1 MRQRFAIYIHTL
13 CFSNHT
19 FIIVM
24 QHLNKLIFVLV
35 LLGFRLSVLQA
46 QTTILDQ
53 TLLTQESFNTF
64 TPVSVRGAQTWGFRA
79 IYGAVCSGYAVGQ
92 SYENEDWLVSPVMDL
107 SQTENAEL
115 TFNHTRGNA
124 AVMNVGVE
132 YGWYEVFA
140 TANFTGNPL
149 TTQWVALEGLNQ
161 NISTA
166 WQYVSSGVLVIP
178 DAARS
183 ENSRI
188 AFRYISTETQSAT
201 WEIKNVKVT
210 DRPDI
215 ADPGSDAVLKITNW
229 NTEWLGCELNGPT
242 NESLQINNVVSAM
255 LLMNSDIYCLQ
266 EVSNTVLN
274 PSIETLVSLL
284 GEDQWGGT
292 IVPADTGDC
301 NQRQGII
308 YKKSKVQFVSAV
320 EMNSGRASQGNSY
333 NYNWSGGRFPALYNV
348 NLVAGNTLIPISL
361 VNIHA
366 KAEDGNAM
374 SYTRRKGASESLK
387 TILDGT
393 NYNTKNLIIIGDFN
407 DYLTGTTSIA
417 CDCTISP
424 YNNFMDDEINYTAIT
439 GTITDVDTR
448 WGTHPI
454 IEHIIISNEL
464 TANYVENSAAQ
475 EVTVLQNIFNYD
487 YTTSNHL
494 PVSAS
499 LQFSTLNN
507 TKYTENSWTVYPNPV
522 KDKLYIQTST
532 MIDDTALIIYDL
544 TGRQMLHDKLSNNAV
559 DVSLLPAG
567 IYVMKIGNKS
577 GKFVKQ

>member
-1 MRQRFAIYIHTL
+1 MRPRFAIYIHSL
-13 CFSNHT
+13 CFNNHT

-24 QHLNKLIFVLV
+24 QYLNKLIFVLV

-132 YGWYEVFA
+132 DGWYEVFA

-178 DAARS
+178 DVARS

-201 WEIKNVKVT
+201 WEIKNVRVT

-308 YKKSKVQFVSAV
+308 YKKSKVQFVSAL

-407 DYLTGTTSIA
+407 DYLTGTTSTA

-499 LQFSTLNN
+499 LQFSILSD
-507 TKYTENSWTVYPNPV
+507 TKYAENSWTVYPNPV
-522 KDKLYIQTST
+522 KDKLYVQTST
-532 MIDDTALIIYDL
+532 MIIDTALIIYDL
-544 TGRQMLHDKLSNNAV
+544 TGRQVLHDKLSNNTV

-567 IYVMKIGNKS
+567 IYVIKIGNKS